1 MDVVGH
7 LSSTSPEQT
16 RALGACLGRLLGPGH
31 VVGLVGELG
40 AGKTCLAAGAAEG
53 MGVEPGA
60 YVSSPTF
67 TLVNEYTTTTVPLV
81 HMDFY
86 RLGDSEDLVEVGVD
100 GYYRS
105 TCACLVE
112 WFDRFPEAYPSEHL
126 TARFEVTG
134 EQSRRLE
141 LMAAGDEHQLLGR
154 QWADEGARLGG
165 TGGTG
170 GIPK

>member
-16 RALGACLGRLLGPGH
+16 RALGACLGHLLGPGH
-31 VVGLVGELG
+31 VIGLVGELG

-53 MGVEPGA
+53 MGVAKGA

-67 TLVNEYTTTTVPLV
+67 TLVNEYTTSSVPLV

-86 RLGDSEDLVEVGVD
+86 RLGEAEELVEVGVD

-105 TCACLVE
+105 ACACLVE

-126 TARFEVTG
+126 TARFEFTG
-134 EQSRRLE
+134 DQSRRLE
-141 LMAAGDEHQLLGR
+141 LVASGDDHQLLGR
-154 QWADEGARLGG
+154 QWADAGARLGG
-165 TGGTG
+165 RGGTG